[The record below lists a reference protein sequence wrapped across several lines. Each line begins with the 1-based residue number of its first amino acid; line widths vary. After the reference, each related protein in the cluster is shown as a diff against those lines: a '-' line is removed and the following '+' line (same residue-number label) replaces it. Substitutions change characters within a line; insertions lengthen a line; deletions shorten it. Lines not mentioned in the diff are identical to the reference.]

1 MEIQKQVSYD
11 CRHLQKS
18 ARPEITKMLSE
29 HLEKQINVNDTR
41 VYWAKEVTF
50 GYGTAHARRV
60 DYMRFVPKN
69 NSVSGIEKGDF
80 YCYEIKSSVEDFHS
94 KNGHNFLG
102 DYNYYVMMKDVY
114 DIVKDEIPYHIG
126 VYIPHGDGVK
136 SIKMAKRKDR
146 DRSVG
151 EMLLMMFRS
160 AARERGNND
169 KIIDKQPIIY
179 DIDKIVDQLE
189 EEQELAYADFERYAE
204 EVDPCFD
211 SECDDF
217 FHKGMERAIKV
228 LKGGGQS

>member
-102 DYNYYVMMKDVY
+102 D
-114 DIVKDEIPYHIG
+114 
-126 VYIPHGDGVK
+126 
-136 SIKMAKRKDR
+136 
-146 DRSVG
+146 
-151 EMLLMMFRS
+151 
-160 AARERGNND
+160 
-169 KIIDKQPIIY
+169 
-179 DIDKIVDQLE
+179 
-189 EEQELAYADFERYAE
+189 
-204 EVDPCFD
+204 
-211 SECDDF
+211 
-217 FHKGMERAIKV
+217 
-228 LKGGGQS
+228 